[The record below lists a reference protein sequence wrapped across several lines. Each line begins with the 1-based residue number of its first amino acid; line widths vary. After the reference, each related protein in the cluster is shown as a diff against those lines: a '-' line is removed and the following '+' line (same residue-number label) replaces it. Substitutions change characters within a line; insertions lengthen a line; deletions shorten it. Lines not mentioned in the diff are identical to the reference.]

1 MDGDVLSGSAR
12 EGGRLES
19 DCGGGYDC
27 CCGSE
32 YGARIANSKS
42 AHVFQMRR
50 RMDRRE
56 SENGTEGTDGRRTR
70 GTGRKRESE
79 GTRPPPAAVAE
90 HAAYQRIIFGGHL
103 VWVEAFI
110 AINH

>member
-19 DCGGGYDC
+19 DCSDGGCDC

-42 AHVFQMRR
+42 AHVFQMRQ

-56 SENGTEGTDGRRTR
+56 RPRAGRRNRRATDE
-70 GTGRKRESE
+70 GNGEKEGERERNE
-79 GTRPPPAAVAE
+79 FAA
-90 HAAYQRIIFGGHL
+90 GCCC
-103 VWVEAFI
+103 
-110 AINH
+110 

>member
-19 DCGGGYDC
+19 DCGD

-56 SENGTEGTDGRRTR
+56 GEREKERGGGTDGRRTR

>member
-19 DCGGGYDC
+19 DCGGGCDC
-27 CCGSE
+27 DCCGSE

-56 SENGTEGTDGRRTR
+56 GEREKERDGGTDGRRTS
-70 GTGRKRESE
+70 GTERKRG
-79 GTRPPPAAVAE
+79 GTRPSPAAAE
-90 HAAYQRIIFGGHL
+90 
-103 VWVEAFI
+103 
-110 AINH
+110 